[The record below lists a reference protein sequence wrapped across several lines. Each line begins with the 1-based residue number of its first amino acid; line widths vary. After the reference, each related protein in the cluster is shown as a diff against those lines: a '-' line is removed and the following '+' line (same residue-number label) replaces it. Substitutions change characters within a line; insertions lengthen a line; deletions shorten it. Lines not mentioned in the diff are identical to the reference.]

1 MVAGIFTISLPRR
14 FPMSSVR
21 FRNMTTPAELR
32 LAERH
37 GYIVLDHA
45 DRPDKARPLAEV
57 AESYRASCA
66 ANDRPCAVANLG
78 PRKAEVVL
86 DMATC
91 SWVLC
96 GTCVKRLRA
105 VIANYPDGPTQTL
118 TMEPSL
124 IRVAGLTR
132 LGAPFLAGELIGAA
146 VDCRKC
152 HGRTARDGSAPRMS
166 EASRPASP
174 KPSA

>member
-1 MVAGIFTISLPRR
+1 
-14 FPMSSVR
+14 MSSVPS
-21 FRNMTTPAELR
+21 RNMTTPAELR
-32 LAERH
+32 LAQLH

-66 ANDRPCAVANLG
+66 AKDHPYVAANLG

-86 DMATC
+86 DMAPC

-96 GTCVKRLRA
+96 GACVKRLRA

-118 TMEPSL
+118 TMGPTQ

-146 VDCRKC
+146 IDCRKC